1 MINNKVVCSLIPA
14 RGGSKGIPRKN
25 MVEINNK
32 PLITYTIQ
40 ASLNSKYIDQTW
52 VSSDDEEI
60 LNYSKKLGSNVLIRP
75 KELATDVSPTE
86 PTLIHFAEN
95 CDFDYLVFI
104 QATSPL
110 IESKDLDKG
119 IEIAQTCDSVVSVCD
134 LTQLLWDDEGPL
146 YDLKNRKRRQ
156 DSKKIYLE
164 TGSFFITKKLGLI
177 NTKNRLNGEIKF
189 CKLSKYKSIDVDSYE
204 DLDLVKKIME

>member
-40 ASLNSKYIDQTW
+40 ASLNSNYIDQTW

-60 LNYSKKLGSNVLIRP
+60 LNYSKKLGSNVLRRP
-75 KELATDVSPTE
+75 KELATDLSPTE

-95 CDFDYLVFI
+95 CNFDYLFFI

-110 IESKDLDKG
+110 IESKDLDRG

-156 DSKKIYLE
+156 DSKKMYLE
-164 TGSFFITKKLGLI
+164 TGSFFITKKIGLL
-177 NTKNRLNGEIKF
+177 NSKNRLNGEIKF

-204 DLDLVKKIME
+204 DLDLVKRIME